1 MRYMTVQEQK
11 GLSLSS
17 LLVWSTIITLVVIFG
32 MKLVPAYLEHSV
44 IEKNLTA
51 IAKEVNSGNSDSNQI
66 RMSFNKY
73 AQIDN
78 IKLINGQDI
87 IINRVNG
94 RIQLSANYVTKIPLI
109 ANISLQIDFEAV
121 SQ

>member
-1 MRYMTVQEQK
+1 MFVRKQQ

-17 LLVWSTIITLVVIFG
+17 LLVWAIIITIIAIFS

-51 IAKEVNSGNSDSNQI
+51 IARDVNGGNLDINQI
-66 RMSFNKY
+66 RMSFSKY

-78 IKLINGQDI
+78 IKSINGQDI
-87 IINRVNG
+87 IINRESGRVN
-94 RIQLSANYVTKIPLI
+94 LSAKYTSKIPLI
-109 ANISLQIDFEAV
+109 ANISLLIDFEV
-121 SQ
+121 ISNP

>member
-1 MRYMTVQEQK
+1 MIVRKQQ

-17 LLVWSTIITLVVIFG
+17 LLVWATAITVIAIFS

-51 IAKEVNSGNSDSNQI
+51 IVSDVNSGKLSVNQI
-66 RMSFNKY
+66 RTSFSKY

-78 IKLINGQDI
+78 IKSVNGQDI
-87 IINRVNG
+87 IINKNNDRVN
-94 RIQLSANYVTKIPLI
+94 LTAKYTSKIPLI
-109 ANISLQIDFEAV
+109 ANLSLLIDFEAK
-121 SQ
+121 SKP